1 MKKLAI
7 FYDVKKKKKKKKI
20 EICFSYN
27 TFAYYVC

>member
-7 FYDVKKKKKKKKI
+7 FYDVKKKKKKKI